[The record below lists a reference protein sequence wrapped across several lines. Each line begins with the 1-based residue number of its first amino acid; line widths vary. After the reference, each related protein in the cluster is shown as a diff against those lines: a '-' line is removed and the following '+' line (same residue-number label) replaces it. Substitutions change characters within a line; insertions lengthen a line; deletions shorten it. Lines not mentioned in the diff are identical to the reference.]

1 MSDQGN
7 QEESRLDLV
16 GGLKEG
22 QLLITSD
29 WAMKMLPR
37 KYREGQTDWFAKRG
51 LNWHISVSVYKQHYT
66 IKNFTHVH
74 IFSSQVNLLCTLT
87 K

>member
-1 MSDQGN
+1 
-7 QEESRLDLV
+7 LV

-74 IFSSQVNLLCTLT
+74 IFSSQVNLLCTLI